1 MPKALIINYGIGNL
15 FSIKCS
21 LERAGFSTNICS
33 DASQELEEADAIILP
48 GVGNFKAGAENL
60 LGIRDRLVELILG
73 GRPVLGICLGMQLFF
88 EESEESPGRG
98 LSILSGKV
106 VRLPPNVRVPHMGWN
121 NLEVL
126 SPSEILE
133 GISTADYFYFA
144 HSYYAIPQ
152 KRNVISA
159 ETMYGVKFA
168 SVIVE
173 KNIFGVQFH
182 PEKSGRPGE
191 RIIENFMR
199 IVKR

>member
-1 MPKALIINYGIGNL
+1 M
-15 FSIKCS
+15 
-21 LERAGFSTNICS
+21 
-33 DASQELEEADAIILP
+33 
-48 GVGNFKAGAENL
+48 
-60 LGIRDRLVELILG
+60 ELILD

-88 EESEESPGRG
+88 EESEESPDRG

-106 VRLPPNVRVPHMGWN
+106 VRLPPNVRIPHMGWN
-121 NLEVL
+121 NLGML
-126 SPSEILE
+126 SLSKILE

-144 HSYYAIPQ
+144 HSYHAIPQ
-152 KRNVISA
+152 KRNIISA

-191 RIIENFMR
+191 RVIENFMR

>member
-1 MPKALIINYGIGNL
+1 MGNL

-21 LERAGFSTNICS
+21 LERVGFSINICS
-33 DASQELEEADAIILP
+33 NAQHELERADAIILP

-60 LGIRDRLVELILG
+60 LRIGDRLVELILD

-106 VRLPPNVRVPHMGWN
+106 VKLPSYVRVPHMGWN
-121 NLEVL
+121 NLEIV
-126 SPSEILE
+126 SPSEILD
-133 GISTADYFYFA
+133 GVGATDYFYFA
-144 HSYYAIPQ
+144 HSYHAVPQ
-152 KRNVISA
+152 NRNIISA
-159 ETMYGVKFA
+159 ETIYGVKFA
-168 SVIVE
+168 SLIAE

-182 PEKSGRPGE
+182 PEKSGKSGE
-191 RIIENFMR
+191 KIIENFMR